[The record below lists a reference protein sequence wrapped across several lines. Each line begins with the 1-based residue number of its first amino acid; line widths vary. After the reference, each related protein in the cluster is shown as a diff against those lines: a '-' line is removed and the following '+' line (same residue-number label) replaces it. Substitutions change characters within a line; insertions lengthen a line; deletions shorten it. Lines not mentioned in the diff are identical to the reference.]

1 MKKKLSPLMIIHMI
15 VMVGLMVC
23 NVFAMVIFIGSFRA
37 ATAHTERLEALMNS
51 ILMLV
56 ILAML
61 VTGVLYLWKR
71 YDKQAAG
78 WYKTFLLLQVAVS
91 VLTIIIDVFFS
102 KLNTLLIT
110 RSSLYVGKTV
120 LLLILA
126 LWKDLGKKKTWILFC
141 VLLALDIC
149 GLLAAIIFMSKHGF
163 DFSFVGF
170 ITALIADGT
179 IGLAIRGKY
188 ADKDARGTK

>member
-1 MKKKLSPLMIIHMI
+1 MKKQLTPLMIIHMI

-23 NVFAMVIFIGSFRA
+23 NVFAMVTFVGSFRA
-37 ATAHTERLEALMNS
+37 ATEHAERLEALMNG

-71 YDKQAAG
+71 YAKQAAG
-78 WYKTFLLLQVAVS
+78 WYKAFLLLQVAVS
-91 VLTIIIDVFFS
+91 VLTIIIDAFIS
-102 KLNTLLIT
+102 KQNALLIT
-110 RSSLYVGKTV
+110 RSSLYVGKTI

-126 LWKDLGKKKTWILFC
+126 FWKDLGKKQTWILFYI
-141 VLLALDIC
+141 LLALDIC
-149 GLLAAIIFMSKHGF
+149 GLLAAIIFMSQHGF

-170 ITALIADGT
+170 VTALIADGT
-179 IGLAIRGKY
+179 IGLSIRGKY
-188 ADKDARGTK
+188 EDKDARGTI